1 MCTYLN
7 GTGLIFVV
15 FCIGF
20 EVINIDGG
28 QAGDEQFQL
37 LLSEDGDQSLGDD
50 LIEALQEGSQ
60 LFTDCTWETNL
71 FQLPDWLLNLPLS
84 SQAMTFIEVYAHLSS
99 SSGRPDAHIP
109 SYSLLWQ
116 GCWHHWPSD
125 PSLHTHQTLGPENI
139 WEVIIIPGSTYQ
151 NYINTKIT
159 Q

>member
-60 LFTDCTWETNL
+60 LFTDCT
-71 FQLPDWLLNLPLS
+71 
-84 SQAMTFIEVYAHLSS
+84 
-99 SSGRPDAHIP
+99 
-109 SYSLLWQ
+109 
-116 GCWHHWPSD
+116 
-125 PSLHTHQTLGPENI
+125 
-139 WEVIIIPGSTYQ
+139 
-151 NYINTKIT
+151 
-159 Q
+159 